1 MASDEEQGRPQ
12 RFSARYDRALLP
24 VLAIVPIL
32 PLARAAFLLND
43 GEAGL
48 ASGLLV
54 IAALGSSALWAI
66 LPRAFELWPERV
78 RIVLG
83 GPFSFSIALDSI
95 ERIEP
100 APGVRAVMPIR
111 WGALFATSF
120 STTVRLRRTSGVSYM
135 VSPKNPVGFSE
146 AVEAALE
153 RRRAA

>member
-1 MASDEEQGRPQ
+1 MASGEEQGGPQ

-32 PLARAAFLLND
+32 PLARAAFLLDD

-83 GPFSFSIALDSI
+83 GPFSFSIELNSI
-95 ERIEP
+95 ERVES
-100 APGVRAVMPIR
+100 APGVRAVMPIK
-111 WGALFATSF
+111 WGAIFATSF
-120 STTVRLRRTSGVSYM
+120 TTTVRLKRARGVSYM
-135 VSPKNPVGFSE
+135 VSPKDPAGFSQ
-146 AVEAALE
+146 AIEAAKE
-153 RRRAA
+153 RRLAG